1 LASFVASRVW
11 FEPIGSATRGSIVLP
26 SDRCGTSGLRPTFGT
41 VSRHGATVV
50 GGELRELVFR
60 VIYSA
65 KNAEHQLA
73 AHMLGH
79 VSPLTDGE
87 AEMAAG
93 LNLAPGP
100 LARAYEYWVTRLA
113 KAEGRSASDPSVK
126 AATAAARGPVPG
138 GASPA
143 KSSAKPAVKTSK
155 KAAKA
160 KSKGAAKGRSK
171 R

>member
-1 LASFVASRVW
+1 
-11 FEPIGSATRGSIVLP
+11 
-26 SDRCGTSGLRPTFGT
+26 
-41 VSRHGATVV
+41 
-50 GGELRELVFR
+50 
-60 VIYSA
+60 
-65 KNAEHQLA
+65 
-73 AHMLGH
+73 MLGH

-143 KSSAKPAVKTSK
+143 KSAAKPASAK
-155 KAAKA
+155 KPAAKKPA
-160 KSKGAAKGRSK
+160 AGKSESK
-171 R
+171 RQKK

>member
-1 LASFVASRVW
+1 
-11 FEPIGSATRGSIVLP
+11 
-26 SDRCGTSGLRPTFGT
+26 
-41 VSRHGATVV
+41 
-50 GGELRELVFR
+50 
-60 VIYSA
+60 
-65 KNAEHQLA
+65 
-73 AHMLGH
+73 

-138 GASPA
+138 GAP
-143 KSSAKPAVKTSK
+143 SAKPAAKTSK